1 MIFLSLFLL
10 SFFSAFWFKRE
21 LKQFPNK
28 INQQLFQDIRSLVD
42 LPFDVEQ
49 YLANSRLTPKQKDH
63 SVLLF
68 ILFPISIA
76 LFNHHSLFIIAIV
89 ILLIYLSLLDYLYYL
104 TDSYYVAMIFFFS
117 LCELLFFQ
125 PLLIELHLTTLIF
138 TTLFFA
144 LFIPITE
151 KVMKKTALG
160 SGDVILFIALSPLF
174 SLTEILSLLLF
185 SSLFG
190 LCFSGLYWLIKRQK
204 LIKLPF
210 IPFIG
215 LACIGILML

>member
-10 SFFSAFWFKRE
+10 SFFIAFWFKRE

-28 INQQLFQDIRSLVD
+28 INQQIFKDLHSLVE
-42 LPFDVEQ
+42 LPFNFSQLLE
-49 YLANSRLTPKQKDH
+49 NSALKSKQKDH
-63 SVLLF
+63 SFLFF
-68 ILFPISIA
+68 ILFPISTV
-76 LFNHHSLFIIAIV
+76 LFYHHSLFIIAIV
-89 ILLIYLSLLDYLYYL
+89 ILLIYLSLLDYHYYL

-138 TTLFFA
+138 ITLFFA

-151 KVMKKTALG
+151 KMMKKNALG

-174 SLTEILSLLLF
+174 SLTEMLSLLLF

-190 LCFSGLYWLIKRQK
+190 LCFSSLYWLINRKK

-210 IPFIG
+210 IPFIS
-215 LACIGILML
+215 LACVGILML